1 MGFHCLVGIFTFMN
15 MKQHTKTCNNVGD
28 RSNSWHRIVSLFH
41 IMPVKKKKKK
51 KKKKSKRMGPCNI
64 DLYSEVGLIE

>member
-1 MGFHCLVGIFTFMN
+1 MGFHCLVSIFPFMN
-15 MKQHTKTCNNVGD
+15 MKQRTKTCCNNVGD

-41 IMPVKKKKKK
+41 IMPVKK
-51 KKKKSKRMGPCNI
+51 SKRMGPCNI